1 MQPQVR
7 IPAGELKYGVP
18 RHLWCC
24 RPAVFVL
31 LAVLAVPPTS
41 LGALLGLRLSEN
53 VHVVVPGLAYRSA
66 QLWPD
71 ELELVI
77 ADYGIRSII
86 SLVPPEPE
94 QSWYQGE
101 LLVSSSH
108 QIARY
113 ELPLS
118 PDVRPTSDQLR
129 DLLFLMQEAPKP
141 ILIHSRSGADRTG
154 LAAAM
159 FQYAIA
165 SRPAGEAGRQLSIR
179 YGHFPSVWWD
189 TSVMDATFQE
199 FVDTRRP
206 STP

>member
-1 MQPQVR
+1 MTFWGR
-7 IPAGELKYGVP
+7 SSAHSTNEES
-18 RHLWCC
+18 
-24 RPAVFVL
+24 A
-31 LAVLAVPPTS
+31 AVLAHGRPHGIARTKKLRVQRTS
-41 LGALLGLRLSEN
+41 GRRTARLLRRQSR
-53 VHVVVPGLAYRSA
+53 P
-66 QLWPD
+66 WPD

-159 FQYAIA
+159 FPYAVA

-179 YGHFPSVWWD
+179 YGHFPSVWLD

-199 FVDTRRP
+199 FVATRRP